1 MNKKLHEALNINLNE
16 VNREIENLV
25 LRDKDVPRQS
35 QLAQSLLS
43 LIRSGGKR
51 LRPIMVIV
59 GSRFGSKPQARRTLQ
74 LAAAAEFIH
83 AASLIHDDIID
94 NSELRRGEPALHL
107 KTGVPQAVHIGNY
120 MSARV
125 IELLS
130 KHVHDRNRDRYVHD
144 LSAIATA
151 QLCLG
156 EYQQL
161 EHAYDYEVTLETYLE
176 KSRNKTALL
185 MATCLKAGALSSECK
200 EDVANRLYAFG
211 EALGMSFQIQDDL
224 LDFTQSEQELGKP
237 AGSDLRHGQVTLP
250 VLFALR
256 DPELSPLIRAIGP
269 ASGEAQIAQ
278 ALEAITASSALEQAE
293 EVSRGYLEQAARIA
307 QELSAYP
314 AAADLQTLIRY
325 FSVRDR

>member
-1 MNKKLHEALNINLNE
+1 MKLHEVLTIDLAQINK
-16 VNREIENLV
+16 EIEQLV
-25 LRDKDVPRQS
+25 TRDKDVPKDS
-35 QLAQSLLS
+35 QLSHSILQ
-43 LIRSGGKR
+43 LISSGGKR

-59 GSRFGSKPQARRTLQ
+59 GSRFGLKAPGRRTYQ

-94 NSELRRGEPALHL
+94 DAELRRGALALHIG
-107 KTGVPQAVHIGNY
+107 TGTLAAVHIGNY

-130 KHVHDRNRDRYVHD
+130 KYRGDKNRYVHD
-144 LSAIATA
+144 LSSVATA

-161 EHAYDYEVTLETYLE
+161 EQAFDYDISMAQYLE

-185 MATCLKAGALSSECK
+185 MATCLRVGALSSESSR
-200 EDVANRLYAFG
+200 ELADLLYSFG

-224 LDFTQSEQELGKP
+224 LDYTQATDVLGKP

-250 VLFALR
+250 VIFALR
-256 DPELSPLIRAIGP
+256 DPELAPAIRG
-269 ASGEAQIAQ
+269 
-278 ALEAITASSALEQAE
+278 ITPGSSSAEVAHVLELIKHSTALQQAE
-293 EVSRGYLEQAARIA
+293 AVSRDYLEQAAAIA
-307 QELSAYP
+307 RQLSAYP
-314 AAADLQTLIRY
+314 AHADLQTLLQY
-325 FSVRDR
+325 FAARDH